1 MARRSLAVLFA
12 VTLAVIGAVLVLV
25 YARSADAR
33 ALEGQQVVD
42 AYVATKDIPAG
53 TSAKNAVDRGWLR
66 KESFSQKGVPA
77 GTLTEVAGPI
87 TQMVATTDIAAGEIV
102 LSKRFGDQQLGK
114 AAVTVPEGSVAVT
127 VELTDPARIGP
138 FLRPGSRIAIY
149 DTFNAK
155 DSKATNDKLPN
166 GEKLSDKKEDLH
178 VTRVVLP
185 SVEVLG
191 VGDDTV
197 SGSVTP
203 QDEQKSGGQ
212 GVASALV
219 TVAVSPADAQR
230 LVHATQTGTL
240 YAVLLGAGA
249 EVKAGQSV
257 LDTTL
262 FAGATS

>member
-53 TSAKNAVDRGWLR
+53 TSAQSAVDRGWLR

-127 VELTDPARIGP
+127 VQLTDPARIGP
-138 FLRPGSRIAIY
+138 FLRPGSKIAIY
-149 DTFNAK
+149 DTYNAK
-155 DSKATNDKLPN
+155 DGKVSNAGTPN
-166 GEKLSDKKEDLH
+166 GQKLSGDKEDLH
-178 VTRVVLP
+178 VTKVLLP

-203 QDEQKSGGQ
+203 QDEQKSGQ
-212 GVASALV
+212 GTPSALV
-219 TVAVSPADAQR
+219 TVAVSPTDAQR

-262 FAGATS
+262 FAGASS

>member
-12 VTLAVIGAVLVLV
+12 VSLAIIGAVLVLV

-33 ALEGQQVVD
+33 ALQGQQVVD
-42 AYVATKDIPAG
+42 VYVATKDIPAG
-53 TSAKNAVDRGWLR
+53 TSAQNAVDRGWLR
-66 KESFSQKGVPA
+66 KESFSQKGVPTGA
-77 GTLTEVAGPI
+77 LTEVSGPI
-87 TQMVATTDIAAGEIV
+87 TQQVATTDIAAGEIV
-102 LSKRFGDQQLGK
+102 LTRRFGDQQLGK

-155 DSKATNDKLPN
+155 DGKVANAGTPNGAKLSNDK
-166 GEKLSDKKEDLH
+166 DDLH

-191 VGDDTV
+191 VGDDTL
-197 SGSVTP
+197 SGSAGP
-203 QDEQKSGGQ
+203 SDEQKSGTQ
-212 GVASALV
+212 SVPSALV
-219 TVAVSPADAQR
+219 TVAVLPGDAQR
-230 LVHATQTGTL
+230 LVHATQTGEL

-249 EVKAGQSV
+249 EVKAGQSG

>member
-1 MARRSLAVLFA
+1 MARRSLAVIFA
-12 VTLAVIGAVLVLV
+12 VSLAVIGAVLVLV

-42 AYVATKDIPAG
+42 AYIATKDIPAG
-53 TSAKNAVDRGWLR
+53 TTAQNAVDRGWLR
-66 KESFSQKGVPA
+66 KESFAQKGVPTGA
-77 GTLTEVAGPI
+77 LTEVSGPI
-87 TQMVATTDIAAGEIV
+87 TQQVATTDIAAGEIV

-114 AAVTVPEGSVAVT
+114 AAVTVPEGSVAIT
-127 VELTDPARIGP
+127 VQLSDPARIGP
-138 FLRPGSRIAIY
+138 FLRPGSKIAIF
-149 DTFNAK
+149 DTYNAK
-155 DSKATNDKLPN
+155 DGKVSNAGKPDGA
-166 GEKLSDKKEDLH
+166 KLSSDKADLH
-178 VTRVVLP
+178 VTRVLLS

-191 VGDDTV
+191 VGDDTLT
-197 SGSVTP
+197 GSAAP
-203 QDEQKSGGQ
+203 SDDKSNGGQ
-212 GVASALV
+212 GTPSALV
-219 TVAVSPADAQR
+219 TVAVQPGDAQR

>member
-53 TSAKNAVDRGWLR
+53 TSAQNAVDRGWLR
-66 KESFSQKGVPA
+66 KESFAQKGVPA

-102 LSKRFGDQQLGK
+102 LSKRFGDQQLVK

-127 VELTDPARIGP
+127 VQLTDPARIGP
-138 FLRPGSRIAIY
+138 FLRPGSTIAIY
-149 DTFNAK
+149 DTYNAK
-155 DSKATNDKLPN
+155 DGKAANAGIPN
-166 GEKLSDKKEDLH
+166 GEKLSTDKDDLH

-191 VGDDTV
+191 VGDDTLA
-197 SGSVTP
+197 GSAAPRTSRRAV
-203 QDEQKSGGQ
+203 DK
-212 GVASALV
+212 ASRALW
-219 TVAVSPADAQR
+219 
-230 LVHATQTGTL
+230 
-240 YAVLLGAGA
+240 
-249 EVKAGQSV
+249 
-257 LDTTL
+257 
-262 FAGATS
+262 

>member
-12 VTLAVIGAVLVLV
+12 VSLAVIGAVLVLV

-33 ALEGQQVVD
+33 ALQGQQVVD

-53 TSAKNAVDRGWLR
+53 TSAKDAVDRGWLR
-66 KESFSQKGVPA
+66 RESFSQKGVPA
-77 GTLTEVAGPI
+77 GALTEVSGPI
-87 TQMVATTDIAAGEIV
+87 TQQVAATDIAAGEIV
-102 LSKRFGDQQLGK
+102 LTKRFADQKLSR

-138 FLRPGSRIAIY
+138 FLRPGSTIAIY
-149 DTFNAK
+149 DTYNAK
-155 DSKATNDKLPN
+155 DGKVSEADRPD
-166 GEKLSDKKEDLH
+166 GAKLSSDKEDLH

-185 SVEVLG
+185 KVEVLG
-191 VGDDTV
+191 VGADTL
-197 SGSVTP
+197 SGSP
-203 QDEQKSGGQ
+203 GPADAQ
-212 GVASALV
+212 GDGAKEVPSALV

-240 YAVLLGAGA
+240 YAVLLGAGV
-249 EVKAGQSV
+249 EVNAGQSV

-262 FAGATS
+262 FAGSAS

>member
-12 VTLAVIGAVLVLV
+12 VALAVIGAGLVLV

-33 ALEGQQVVD
+33 ALQGQQVVD

-53 TSAKNAVDRGWLR
+53 TSAQSAVDRGWLR

-77 GTLTEVAGPI
+77 GSLTEVAGPI
-87 TQMVATTDIAAGEIV
+87 KQMVATTDIAAGEIV

-114 AAVTVPEGSVAVT
+114 AAVTVPEGSVAIT
-127 VELTDPARIGP
+127 VQLTDPARIGP
-138 FLRPGSRIAIY
+138 FLRPGSKIAIY

-155 DSKATNDKLPN
+155 DGKATDARPD
-166 GEKLSDKKEDLH
+166 GAKLSTDKDDLH
-178 VTRVVLP
+178 VTRVLLP

-249 EVKAGQSV
+249 EVKVGQSV

>member
-12 VTLAVIGAVLVLV
+12 VTLAVVGAVLVLV

-33 ALEGQQVVD
+33 ALQGQQVVD
-42 AYVATKDIPAG
+42 VYVATKDIPAG
-53 TSAKNAVDRGWLR
+53 TSAKSAVDRGWLR
-66 KESFSQKGVPA
+66 KESFAQKGVPTGA
-77 GTLTEVAGPI
+77 LTEVAGPV

-127 VELTDPARIGP
+127 VQLTDPARIGP
-138 FLRPGSRIAIY
+138 FLRPGSKIAIY
-149 DTFNAK
+149 ETFNAK
-155 DSKATNDKLPN
+155 DGKATGARPD
-166 GEKLSDKKEDLH
+166 GAKLSTDKDDLH
-178 VTRVVLP
+178 VTRVLLP

-191 VGDDTV
+191 VGDDTL
-197 SGSVTP
+197 SGSASP

-219 TVAVSPADAQR
+219 TVAVSPVDAQR

>member
-53 TSAKNAVDRGWLR
+53 TSAQSAVDRGWLR

-77 GTLTEVAGPI
+77 GTLTEVAGPV

-127 VELTDPARIGP
+127 VQLTDPARIGP
-138 FLRPGSRIAIY
+138 FLRPGSKIAIY

-155 DSKATNDKLPN
+155 DNKAANAVPAGDKLS
-166 GEKLSDKKEDLH
+166 SDKEDLH
-178 VTRVVLP
+178 VTKVLLP

-203 QDEQKSGGQ
+203 QDEQKSGQ
-212 GVASALV
+212 GTPSALV
-219 TVAVSPADAQR
+219 TVAVSPTDAQR

>member
-1 MARRSLAVLFA
+1 MARRSLAVIFA
-12 VTLAVIGAVLVLV
+12 VSLAIIGAVLVLV

-33 ALEGQQVVD
+33 ALQGQQVVD

-53 TSAKNAVDRGWLR
+53 TSAKSAVDRGWLR
-66 KESFSQKGVPA
+66 KESFAQKGVPTGA
-77 GTLTEVAGPI
+77 LTDVSGPI
-87 TQMVATTDIAAGEIV
+87 TQQVATTDIAAGAIGR
-102 LSKRFGDQQLGK
+102 SARCGDQQLGK
-114 AAVTVPEGSVAVT
+114 AAVTVPEGSVAIT

-138 FLRPGSRIAIY
+138 FLRPGSKIAIY
-149 DTFNAK
+149 DTYNAK
-155 DSKATNDKLPN
+155 DGKVTNAATPN
-166 GEKLSDKKEDLH
+166 GQKLSDDKGDLH

-191 VGDDTV
+191 VGDDTLN
-197 SGSVTP
+197 GSAAP
-203 QDEQKSGGQ
+203 SDEQSGRQ
-212 GVASALV
+212 SVPSALV
-219 TVAVSPADAQR
+219 TVAVQPGDAQR

>member
-33 ALEGQQVVD
+33 ALQGQQVVD
-42 AYVATKDIPAG
+42 VYVATKDIPAG
-53 TSAKNAVDRGWLR
+53 TSAKSAVDRGWLR
-66 KESFSQKGVPA
+66 KESFAQKGVPA

-138 FLRPGSRIAIY
+138 FLRPGSKIAIY
-149 DTFNAK
+149 DTFNVKGNKPAN
-155 DSKATNDKLPN
+155 AVPAGDKL
-166 GEKLSDKKEDLH
+166 SSSKEDLH
-178 VTRVVLP
+178 VTRVLLP

-191 VGDDTV
+191 VGDDTL
-197 SGSVTP
+197 SGSAAP
-203 QDEQKSGGQ
+203 KNEQNGGQ
-212 GVASALV
+212 GVPSALV
-219 TVAVSPADAQR
+219 TVAVSPDDAQR

-262 FAGATS
+262 FTGATS

>member
-1 MARRSLAVLFA
+1 MARRSLAVIFA
-12 VTLAVIGAVLVLV
+12 VSLAIIGAVLVLV

-33 ALEGQQVVD
+33 ALQGQQVVD

-53 TSAKNAVDRGWLR
+53 TSAKSAVDRGWLR
-66 KESFSQKGVPA
+66 KESFAQKGVPTGA
-77 GTLTEVAGPI
+77 LTDVSGPI
-87 TQMVATTDIAAGEIV
+87 TQQVATTDIAAGEIV

-114 AAVTVPEGSVAVT
+114 AAVTVPEGSVAIT

-138 FLRPGSRIAIY
+138 FLRPGSKIAIY
-149 DTFNAK
+149 DTYNAK
-155 DSKATNDKLPN
+155 DGKVTNAATPN
-166 GEKLSDKKEDLH
+166 GQKLSDDKGDLH

-191 VGDDTV
+191 VGDDTLN
-197 SGSVTP
+197 GSAAP
-203 QDEQKSGGQ
+203 SDEQSGRQ
-212 GVASALV
+212 SVPSALV
-219 TVAVSPADAQR
+219 TVAVQPGDAQR